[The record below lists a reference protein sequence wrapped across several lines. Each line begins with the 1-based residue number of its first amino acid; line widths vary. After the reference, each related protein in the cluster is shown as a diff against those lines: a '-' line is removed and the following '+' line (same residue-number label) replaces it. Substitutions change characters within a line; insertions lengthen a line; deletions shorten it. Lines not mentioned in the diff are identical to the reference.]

1 MPIFK
6 FNSFFTFHYLE
17 ESGHGHIPHNIHMP
31 DASQCLAVTAAE
43 NGLQAWKLLED
54 MTNHVDLVLTE
65 VVMPYLSGIDL
76 LCKIMNHKT
85 CKTIP
90 VISEYPSCTTTKLF
104 LLWLCYFFLLIL
116 LTATPGEI
124 CLQ

>member
-1 MPIFK
+1 M
-6 FNSFFTFHYLE
+6 E
-17 ESGHGHIPHNIHMP
+17 EYDHGHIIHIIHMP

-54 MTNHVDLVLTE
+54 LTNHVDLVLTE
-65 VVMPYLSGIDL
+65 VVMPCLSGIDL

-90 VISEYPSCTTTKLF
+90 VISEYPSCTITKLF
-104 LLWLCYFFLLIL
+104 SCGFSIFFF
-116 LTATPGEI
+116 
-124 CLQ
+124 